1 MGAVPSRE
9 CTSLFSYFRGS
20 YEVGMVPLTK
30 YYFGRDTDTAAA
42 AVNVDGSIHVTSLEQ
57 AATTGRKP
65 QQQSFP
71 LHGYSRS
78 HMRQQLRQQLLLMRR
93 DPAVL
98 YANARDAE
106 NILKSLSHHEKCEK
120 HSENENASEVR
131 ATPADAASLSSL
143 ASVTK
148 AALASAATGVAAD
161 ADHNVHGKS
170 SAGNLAGALEN
181 ECSDS
186 TLPAPNHDSG
196 DGDESSDAERL
207 LKNYW
212 RIMPESNFTEEDLD
226 RFLELVDAT
235 LFDTNEELLSADP
248 VIPGTGAALGTSSA
262 KPFMPVP
269 CALCLAYPD
278 GKEREGA
285 LALDGRVINIIGY
298 FGLMTQEMQDAFK
311 IVKRLPSDAE
321 KPKQQHAHEA
331 GSSSVPLMFLNT
343 AILTSAGD
351 RTLERVLVLAAV
363 MLRQQFHTIGR
374 RHVLQA
380 KLNHLLRLQSEH
392 LSVDV
397 QMVRYLKTL
406 LALPRRADQQQ
417 PFFDPLL
424 EIPLPSIPSGIYT
437 PTQYVNAASNEV
449 SLRPH
454 TSSLGSCGR
463 LPINSFSDEGKLHS
477 ANGGSSPSAM
487 GGALSACGASSRHV
501 LLHPQQNAGGVLGIA
516 LKGPGAG
523 FGSEG
528 ACSLLAG
535 DCCGALGAHVSMPHP
550 SVVGPLPLNQS
561 DEDAITLALCR
572 RMERARVVIETAS
585 NNYSALKSLTENFAF
600 LCCQIL
606 LDQSPIT
613 MELIELPALVETP
626 SFKPAE
632 FARTVATTLGTT
644 TAEEA
649 RAATDIPQ
657 TAADDEKKPLS
668 GERLTQPR
676 LPPSSAV
683 LIKLDPLHVS
693 QATMWA
699 SSFFHC
705 PMLLPSGGW
714 VKYKLKDECEQLRH
728 VLQNKDMLIAHWRK
742 ADADQAG
749 QYLGKHTARLLE
761 HVRALQAE
769 TEEAR
774 ALSAEYWMQRPLY
787 VNQDGRKYALY
798 QSRYGT
804 MLIGVRA
811 FTTSNAPS
819 TAAAG
824 VKEERSG
831 SAKAAAGSNV
841 SSFSGGNASLAPP
854 AGRGGTFSASLHS
867 ANSGSGSGPAI
878 APRAAAPRLG
888 CVSGSRTGHTGAL
901 SSNDDGGGS
910 PKSLSNNATISD
922 QYGRG
927 VGGGMGGSSAGYF
940 SSGLYATYPPHAANS
955 NNGTAAYVPAL
966 FMQSHLYL
974 GNSSGGYDSPPYIMG
989 SSNGRPGEA
998 VQYFASSSA
1007 SHYHMEMAA
1016 GYGMPLQQQSK
1027 LANMNKIPSTHM
1039 SMSVHSSGHTHVGG
1053 SPALGAAG
1061 WVTLQPNSA
1070 QISPPSAPSHLKG
1083 VAQGQQQSEA
1093 MGRPSGC
1100 TYAAAPM
1107 SMSYKPALPT
1117 HYIISRHANPAAAG
1131 LRASASSPQLP
1142 RMSGEQV
1149 SNSSLGTDVAATPQ
1163 LPLES
1168 AGGSGAQHALVTGTA
1183 TNAAVSR
1190 PPTDAKAS
1198 WANDK
1203 GVEVPR
1209 LWEPAEAVKSTA
1221 SSTQHGRSTS
1231 AAPAA
1236 AAACP
1241 HGCVGMNRD
1250 EVGSAGFHLSGAQRN
1265 GSATQQATRGSGD
1278 PHVTKASEESGIADR
1293 AAAPKAT
1300 VLQSV
1305 MPWSLQGAAGWAG
1318 NDDTTDGTT
1327 QLLLRSAELLDTD
1340 DDEMKRVPPA
1350 ANSHKTDS
1358 RETAGEEGALEF
1370 GRVAR
1375 QMSGRDMCLA
1385 KAPHPHS
1392 HTPRTKSTPIM
1403 SMLMAGEQPSKK
1415 GDATTSSAVS
1425 MWQLSFPSLAEP
1437 HKPAQAPPFPPA
1449 GSFPVYVLQLPAHA
1463 PSQQQRP
1470 QSQPPLPTAS
1480 PSPAAA
1486 APADKPFYYAM
1497 TNSVPLL
1504 MQPSTTTSGMGIA
1517 YSNSPAFH
1525 QGVDA
1530 SMPYPH
1536 VPPQPQQQPMAMI
1549 RHGQGMMSTPGLD
1562 KRQVVQGSLQV
1573 GADWDGQYHV
1583 FPNGPDSL
1591 AGSFV
1596 SSRTRACNSSGNIL
1610 FHPSSS
1616 SS

>member
-30 YYFGRDTDTAAA
+30 YYFGRDTDSAAA
-42 AVNVDGSIHVTSLEQ
+42 AANVD
-57 AATTGRKP
+57 GRKP

-71 LHGYSRS
+71 LHSCSRS
-78 HMRQQLRQQLLLMRR
+78 HMRQQLRRQLLLMRR

-106 NILKSLSHHEKCEK
+106 NILKSLSHQEKCEK
-120 HSENENASEVR
+120 HSESENASEVR
-131 ATPADAASLSSL
+131 ATPADAASLSSV
-143 ASVTK
+143 ASVAK
-148 AALASAATGVAAD
+148 AASASAATGVAAD
-161 ADHNVHGKS
+161 ADHNAHGKCPT
-170 SAGNLAGALEN
+170 GNLAGALEN
-181 ECSDS
+181 EWSDS

-196 DGDESSDAERL
+196 DGDESCDAERL
-207 LKNYW
+207 LNNYW
-212 RIMPESNFTEEDLD
+212 RIMPESNFAEEDLD
-226 RFLELVDAT
+226 CFLELVDAT

-248 VIPGTGAALGTSSA
+248 VIPGAGEAPGTSSA

-285 LALDGRVINIIGY
+285 LALEGRVINIIGY

-380 KLNHLLRLQSEH
+380 KLNHLLHQQSGH

-406 LALPRRADQQQ
+406 LALPPSADQQQ

-463 LPINSFSDEGKLHS
+463 LPIRSFSDEGNFHS
-477 ANGGSSPSAM
+477 AAGGSSPSAM
-487 GGALSACGASSRHV
+487 GSALSACGASSRHA
-501 LLHPQQNAGGVLGIA
+501 LLHPQQNAGGVLGTA
-516 LKGPGAG
+516 LKVPGAG

-528 ACSLLAG
+528 ACPLLEG
-535 DCCGALGAHVSMPHP
+535 GCCGALGTHVSMPHP

-668 GERLTQPR
+668 GERVAQPR

-824 VKEERSG
+824 VEERSG
-831 SAKAAAGSNV
+831 SAKATAGSNV
-841 SSFSGGNASLAPP
+841 NSFSSGNASLAAP
-854 AGRGGTFSASLHS
+854 AGRASTFSASLHS

-878 APRAAAPRLG
+878 APRAAAPRLR
-888 CVSGSRTGHTGAL
+888 CASGSRTGHAGVL
-901 SSNDDGGGS
+901 SSNDDGGAS
-910 PKSLSNNATISD
+910 HKSLSNNATISD
-922 QYGRG
+922 KYGRG
-927 VGGGMGGSSAGYF
+927 VGGGMDGSSAGYF
-940 SSGLYATYPPHAANS
+940 TNGLYSTYPPPAANS
-955 NNGTAAYVPAL
+955 DNGTAAYVPAL

-989 SSNGRPGEA
+989 RSNGRPGEA
-998 VQYFASSSA
+998 VSYLASSSV
-1007 SHYHMEMAA
+1007 STYHMEMAA
-1016 GYGMPLQQQSK
+1016 GYSMPQQQQSE
-1027 LANMNKIPSTHM
+1027 LANMNKILSTHM
-1039 SMSVHSSGHTHVGG
+1039 SMSAHSSGHTHVGG
-1053 SPALGAAG
+1053 SPALEAAG
-1061 WVTLQPNSA
+1061 WATLQPNSA
-1070 QISPPSAPSHLKG
+1070 QISAQKAASHLKG
-1083 VAQGQQQSEA
+1083 VTQSQQQNEA
-1093 MGRPSGC
+1093 IGRPSGC
-1100 TYAAAPM
+1100 AYTAAPM
-1107 SMSYKPALPT
+1107 SMSYKPAPPT
-1117 HYIISRHANPAAAG
+1117 HYTISRHANLAAAG
-1131 LRASASSPQLP
+1131 LCVSASPPQLP
-1142 RMSGEQV
+1142 RMPGEQV

-1168 AGGSGAQHALVTGTA
+1168 AGGSGAQHALVAGA
-1183 TNAAVSR
+1183 AANAAVSR

-1203 GVEVPR
+1203 NVEVPR
-1209 LWEPAEAVKSTA
+1209 LWEPAEAVKPTA
-1221 SSTQHGRSTS
+1221 SSMQHGNSMS
-1231 AAPAA
+1231 AAPATA
-1236 AAACP
+1236 APCP

-1250 EVGSAGFHLSGAQRN
+1250 EVGSAGAHLSGAQRD
-1265 GSATQQATRGSGD
+1265 GSATQQVTRGSHD
-1278 PHVTKASEESGIADR
+1278 PHVAKAAEESGIADR

-1318 NDDTTDGTT
+1318 NDDATDGTT

-1340 DDEMKRVPPA
+1340 DDEMKKVPPA
-1350 ANSHKTDS
+1350 ANSHNADS
-1358 RETAGEEGALEF
+1358 REATGEEMALGF
-1370 GRVAR
+1370 GRIAR
-1375 QMSGRDMCLA
+1375 QMSGRDMCVA
-1385 KAPHPHS
+1385 KAAYPHS

-1403 SMLMAGEQPSKK
+1403 SMRMAGEQPSKK
-1415 GDATTSSAVS
+1415 GDAAASSAVS
-1425 MWQLSFPSLAEP
+1425 AWQLSFPSLTEP
-1437 HKPAQAPPFPPA
+1437 PKPAQAPPFPPS
-1449 GSFPVYVLQLPAHA
+1449 GSFPVYVLQLPVHA
-1463 PSQQQRP
+1463 PPQQQQP
-1470 QSQPPLPTAS
+1470 QFQPPLPTAS

-1497 TNSVPLL
+1497 ANSVPLL
-1504 MQPSTTTSGMGIA
+1504 VQPATTTSGMRIA

-1525 QGVDA
+1525 QGFDA

-1549 RHGQGMMSTPGLD
+1549 RHGQGMMCTPGLD
-1562 KRQVVQGSLQV
+1562 KRQLVQGSMQV
-1573 GADWDGQYHV
+1573 GPDWDGQHHV
-1583 FPNGPDSL
+1583 FPDGPDSL
-1591 AGSFV
+1591 AGPFV
-1596 SSRTRACNSSGNIL
+1596 NSRAQAYNNSSGNIL
-1610 FHPSSS
+1610 FHPSSTFS
-1616 SS
+1616 